1 VVTVQRAIEMLGI
14 PTVLVTVEPEE
25 SAQAR
30 PPRAL
35 CPRGFVAGH
44 SLGRPNDES
53 LQKWIMMDTL
63 ELLLA
68 DPKPGEVI
76 IRDYTS
82 KLSPGATPSKGG

>member
-14 PTVLVTVEPEE
+14 PTVLITVEPEE

-35 CPRGFVAGH
+35 SPRGFVPGH

-53 LQKWIMMDTL
+53 LQKWICMDAL
-63 ELLLA
+63 ELLVA

-76 IRDYTS
+76 VRDYT
-82 KLSPGATPSKGG
+82 